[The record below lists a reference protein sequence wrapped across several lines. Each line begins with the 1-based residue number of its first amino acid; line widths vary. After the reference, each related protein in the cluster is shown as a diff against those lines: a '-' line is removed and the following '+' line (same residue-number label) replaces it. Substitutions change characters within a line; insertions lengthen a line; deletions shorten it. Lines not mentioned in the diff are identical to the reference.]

1 MRKINLYRY
10 VDGKS
15 IIVTPVQMATADVPY
30 KYRLIADEGM
40 VLTDGVDMT
49 ECIDVL
55 CENAEKWN
63 ETEREIPAEEALGI
77 IIGGV
82 NNA

>member
-10 VDGKS
+10 VEGRS
-15 IIVTPVQMATADVPY
+15 IIVTPVQRSTADVPY

-40 VLTDGVDMT
+40 ILTDGVDMT
-49 ECIDVL
+49 ECVDVL
-55 CENAEKWN
+55 CENAEKWS
-63 ETEREIPAEEALGI
+63 ETEREIPAEEALDI

-82 NNA
+82 GNA